1 MFSENTTGVKLTAM
15 LGPVKTP
22 SKNAFPHN
30 VAAILSTSKMNPN
43 FPMPP
48 KRPSVGTSLQ
58 GPCRRNPAIPLEADK
73 TELVNAVK
81 KKASSDVMYS
91 RARNSLEF

>member
-1 MFSENTTGVKLTAM
+1 MFSENTTGVKLTA
-15 LGPVKTP
+15 VKTA
-22 SKNAFPHN
+22 SEIAFPHN

-73 TELVNAVK
+73 TELTSAAT
-81 KKASSDVMYS
+81 KKAFSG
-91 RARNSLEF
+91 